1 VELILCCLV
10 KPVIASATRLMLDYP
25 TTGRLMIE
33 QQINNDQNNHRH
45 THQPAYKI
53 FTHDAPPLKY
63 SYNSCLFIDFG
74 LHSSMLS
81 KEIMMNAVEKSTG

>member
-1 VELILCCLV
+1 
-10 KPVIASATRLMLDYP
+10 
-25 TTGRLMIE
+25 MIE
-33 QQINNDQNNHRH
+33 KQINNDQNNYRH

-53 FTHDAPPLKY
+53 FTHNASPLKY

-81 KEIMMNAVEKSTG
+81 KDMMMQVDKKFTGKASWSRCGDAHWR